1 MGSTGKATT
10 LKGMTQA
17 EEKTLHDLAMAS
29 LVWRDDYAGTNVTT
43 EEERQQYRLPWKN
56 GGAEFEREQFN
67 ILKTIAERN
76 GAQDNFT
83 FDDIR
88 ALVRTKDRRYEIKGD
103 DYALARGNVD
113 RKWIVDE
120 YDIDST
126 EFYKPI
132 IQQTRFKTP
141 QEAIAFVVKKK
152 KSGQ

>member
-10 LKGMTQA
+10 LQA
-17 EEKTLHDLAMAS
+17 EEKSLHDLAMAS

-43 EEERQQYRLPWKN
+43 EEERQQYRLQWKN
-56 GGAEFEREQFN
+56 GGSEFEKAQFN
-67 ILKTIAERN
+67 TLKTIAERN
-76 GAQDNFT
+76 GIEDNFT

-88 ALVRTKDRRYEIKGD
+88 ANVRTTGRRYEIKGD
-103 DYALARGNVD
+103 DYAIARGNDD
-113 RKWIVDE
+113 RKWIVNE
-120 YDIDST
+120 YDLDST

-141 QEAIAFVVKKK
+141 QEALDFAVKKK